1 MRYINP
7 RYLLTYLLLVVT
19 SVHKQSE
26 TLSAD
31 KTIMED
37 DNEGAFNYST
47 ESDGRLFFPAKWDLI
62 ILVKVEFEPQ
72 HILLSRVDSL
82 YSVLKFCYLLF
93 ILHYC
98 LH

>member
-47 ESDGRLFFPAKWDLI
+47 ESDWWSAIFSG
-62 ILVKVEFEPQ
+62 
-72 HILLSRVDSL
+72 
-82 YSVLKFCYLLF
+82 
-93 ILHYC
+93 
-98 LH
+98 